1 MKYPW
6 SWVNSLQTN
15 MLKPLHLFIDSNPFH
30 FNAKYFPCRV
40 SQHRG
45 DQAPELG
52 AKYRFSE
59 RGETI
64 YIYLYIASTHREI
77 SKACLGGGGG
87 AELDEVVS
95 LVSDG
100 GQGGVIL
107 GGDLGET
114 RP

>member
-1 MKYPW
+1 M
-6 SWVNSLQTN
+6 
-15 MLKPLHLFIDSNPFH
+15 
-30 FNAKYFPCRV
+30 
-40 SQHRG
+40 
-45 DQAPELG
+45 
-52 AKYRFSE
+52 SE
-59 RGETI
+59 EKLYTHI
-64 YIYLYIASTHREI
+64 YIYIASTHREI